1 MVHARRLDQ
10 DYVLKVADFGLS
22 ENTYAKSYIRK
33 NQTAGVKLP
42 VKWMAYE
49 SLIDGIFS
57 EKTDV
62 VSSISYTQTFILAQI
77 IWSLENKV
85 TVCINNVL
93 QPTKSLQ
100 SQDRIIPNPVLLITT
115 YLHVVVI
122 WSDMLGDLQHCQD
135 TLSWHPPNISD
146 CSAEEWREA
155 PKAR

>member
-10 DYVLKVADFGLS
+10 DYVLKVTDFGLS

-62 VSSISYTQTFILAQI
+62 VSSISYTQNLILAQI
-77 IWSLENKV
+77 
-85 TVCINNVL
+85 T
-93 QPTKSLQ
+93 
-100 SQDRIIPNPVLLITT
+100 
-115 YLHVVVI
+115 
-122 WSDMLGDLQHCQD
+122 
-135 TLSWHPPNISD
+135 
-146 CSAEEWREA
+146 
-155 PKAR
+155 